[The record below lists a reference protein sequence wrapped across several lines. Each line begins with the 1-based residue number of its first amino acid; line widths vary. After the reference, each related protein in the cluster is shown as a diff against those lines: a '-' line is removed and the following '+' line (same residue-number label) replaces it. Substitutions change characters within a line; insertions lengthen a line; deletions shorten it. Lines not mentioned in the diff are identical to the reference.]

1 MKKYL
6 LTIAFVFAIFTVTA
20 QNFNFTV
27 YGEPH
32 ISWMTPDA
40 RDAENGGGKIGFNA
54 GFNFDNFFA
63 QNYAFS
69 TGISINKM
77 PGKITYFYDREI
89 EARDGTYQ
97 LDSAGTV
104 EYNLQYID
112 IPIGLKFK
120 TIEIGYTK
128 FFAHLGLNCNIN
140 IKSAADFS
148 DYKDINISN
157 DMNWYNIGYY
167 FGGGVEY
174 SLGGST
180 AIVAGLTYR
189 NGFLDVTKEKRNKVT
204 TGNFS
209 LRLGI
214 LF

>member
-6 LTIAFVFAIFTVTA
+6 LTIVFLSTIHIGISQNFTFTV
-20 QNFNFTV
+20 F
-27 YGEPH
+27 GEPQ
-32 ISWMTPDA
+32 ICWMTPDTE
-40 RDAENGGGKIGFNA
+40 DSENGGGKIGINA
-54 GFNFDNFFA
+54 GLNFDNFFA

-69 TGISINKM
+69 TGISINKVF
-77 PGKITYFYDREI
+77 GKITYFYDRDI
-89 EARDGTYQ
+89 ESRDGTYQ
-97 LDSAGTV
+97 LDSSGTV

-112 IPIGLKFK
+112 VPIGLKFK

-128 FFAHLGLNCNIN
+128 FFAHLGLNASVNL
-140 IKSAADFS
+140 KAVGDFPG
-148 DYKDINISN
+148 YENLNISE
-157 DMNWYNIGYY
+157 DMKWYNIGYY

-180 AIVAGLTYR
+180 ALVAGLTYR
-189 NGFLDVTKEKRNKVT
+189 NGFIDVTKEKRNKVT

-209 LRLGI
+209 LRVGI